1 MKIVHIANFYG
12 PKSGGI
18 RTTLHELGKGYTEK
32 GHHFT
37 YIVPGNGFFREETPE
52 GIRITMPSIPV
63 PFSGGYR
70 IIRSNRALRDLLITL
85 HPDQIEVSDRF
96 TLTSIGKW
104 ATQRKIPAVV
114 FSHETLR
121 GLLATYIPSTRISNY
136 LADKHNRFLSNCF
149 ENIIA
154 TTDFASKEFLDLG
167 ISNLVKIPLGVDL
180 KNFSPKLRTEN
191 MHAELAQGADLVLIH
206 CGRLSPEKKPQRSL
220 EALKILHDRGLSV
233 RLVYLGTGP
242 MHEQLMRS
250 AKGYPVTF
258 RGFVANRTLVAEI
271 LASADIS
278 LAPGPIETFCLAALE
293 SLASGVPVVT
303 SETNAVR
310 EFLNIN
316 SAEPLGAIA
325 ANNGKSFA
333 DAIERVLE
341 LKKCDPELAEK
352 CFHQSENFPWSST
365 IGLML
370 RLHGER
376 FVGARSIHRLKVA

>member
-70 IIRSNRALRDLLITL
+70 IIRSNRALRHLLITL

-104 ATQRKIPAVV
+104 AAQRKIPAVV

-121 GLLATYIPSTRISNY
+121 GLLSTYIPKMRFATYI
-136 LADKHNRFLSNCF
+136 ADKHNRFLATRF

-180 KNFSPKLRTEN
+180 TNFSPRHRTEK
-191 MHAELAQGADLVLIH
+191 MHSELAQGAELVLIH
-206 CGRLSPEKKPQRSL
+206 CGRLSPEKKPERSL
-220 EALKILHDRGLSV
+220 EALKLLHDRGVSV
-233 RLVYLGTGP
+233 RLIYLGAGP
-242 MHEQLMRS
+242 MHEKLMKS

-271 LASADIS
+271 LASSDIS

-293 SLASGVPVVT
+293 SLASGVPVVA
-303 SETNAVR
+303 SETSAVQ

-316 SAEPLGAIA
+316 TSDPLGAIA
-325 ANNGKSFA
+325 ANNGLSFA
-333 DAIERVLE
+333 DAIERVIA
-341 LKKCDPELAEK
+341 LKRVEHGLSEK

-365 IGLML
+365 VGLML

-376 FVGARSIHRLKVA
+376 FVGARSIHRLRVA